1 METIQISC
9 LEDLK
14 EQFASQIGPKWR
26 ELQSEIGEFFITAQ
40 DQLGH
45 ILFRN
50 LQTWIKSEYN
60 IPISTQEVCIQKA
73 KGEIEPEVAAVI
85 PHSIAKHI
93 SKNNM
98 PLMDESYM
106 IYSPDLGKPVTKKFR
121 DFTREERK
129 LNVGP
134 HGIKSIGE
142 SRIEPKPF
150 QTARASSYRIEDD
163 SLIIVVNSL
172 RKEITLPINPKLVKD
187 IRSAN
192 YAKSS

>member
-60 IPISTQEVCIQKA
+60 IPISTQEVCIQIA
-73 KGEIEPEVAAVI
+73 KGEIE
-85 PHSIAKHI
+85 
-93 SKNNM
+93 
-98 PLMDESYM
+98 L
-106 IYSPDLGKPVTKKFR
+106 
-121 DFTREERK
+121 
-129 LNVGP
+129 
-134 HGIKSIGE
+134 
-142 SRIEPKPF
+142 
-150 QTARASSYRIEDD
+150 
-163 SLIIVVNSL
+163 
-172 RKEITLPINPKLVKD
+172 
-187 IRSAN
+187 
-192 YAKSS
+192 